1 MPIHERMYMGKEE
14 TFLIDIEQIL
24 KEKAG
29 SKAQY
34 IPRFFVSYL
43 KRIIHQDEVNE
54 VLRRAAGKEGV
65 PFLKSCMDDLGV
77 KIRVE
82 GEENLPQEGL
92 CTFVS
97 NHPLGGLDGISL
109 GWLLGTH
116 YDGKIKYIVND
127 LLMNLKGLA
136 PLCIPVNKTGG
147 QSRALPQMIEEGFR
161 SDNHIIMFPAGICSR
176 KIQGVIQDV
185 AWQKVFV
192 TKSIETHRQI
202 VPIHF
207 GGRNSDFFY
216 RLANLSKALGIKF
229 NIAMLYLAD
238 ELFKNK
244 NKTFIVKIGKPIP
257 AHTLDKSRTATE
269 WAAYIRE
276 LVYKL

>member
-1 MPIHERMYMGKEE
+1 MENE
-14 TFLIDIEQIL
+14 TAFLIDIERIL
-24 KEKAG
+24 KQKAG
-29 SKAQY
+29 TKASFV
-34 IPRFFVSYL
+34 PKFVVSYL
-43 KRIIHQDEVNE
+43 KRIIHQDEVNDI
-54 VLRRAAGKEGV
+54 LTRTADKKGV
-65 PFLKSCMDDLGV
+65 PFLEACMKELDV
-77 KIRVE
+77 KIEVE
-82 GEENLPQEGL
+82 GKENLPTEGL

-116 YDGKIKYIVND
+116 YDGRIKYIVND
-127 LLMNLKGLA
+127 LLMNLHGLA

-176 KIQGVIQDV
+176 KINGVIQDIK
-185 AWQKVFV
+185 WQKVFV
-192 TKSIETHRQI
+192 TKSIETGRTI

-216 RLANLSKALGIKF
+216 NLANICSKLHIKF
-229 NIAMLYLAD
+229 NVAMLYLAD

-244 NKTFIVKIGKPIP
+244 HKTFTVKIGKPIP
-257 AHTLDKSRTATE
+257 ASAFDDSKSATE
-269 WAAYIRE
+269 WAAHVRD